1 LVLLWVF
8 GRDQRVHF
16 VAFVG
21 DLVLQGFRFIPTMRS
36 LPARSQYFRWF
47 LVSTPGHRLPD
58 SQRCGSRDPY
68 RRLIAAAF
76 LRCGK
81 CQEKVA
87 TVANFRQTI
96 TEKRVIDMS
105 LALRQIPSGFAVEH
119 IFKGAFV
126 SHKLLPSILL
136 ACALFAFPAFAQ
148 TGATTKIA
156 APATNK
162 ADVLTPDQAKRA
174 LDTLQDDNKRAQM
187 IDTLRAIAKA
197 PPQAQAAPPALESQ
211 SAIPLTAD
219 SLGAQLLLTVS
230 EQIGEIS
237 HEIAGIARTLTN
249 FPAFYYWIVQTAND
263 PTAYD
268 QLLDIAWK
276 LALVFGCAL
285 AAEWLIFRVIKRPV
299 ALLEARLFQTAS
311 APVQTLAMVDPPSSA
326 TDVIVEPELQQRRLS
341 LARAWQ
347 SLVRLPFVLGRL
359 ALDLVPVLVF
369 IGVATMLLGTQIGD
383 LATAR
388 RVIFAVVNAYALS
401 RGLICVVRALAGPF
415 GLFRVRGETAA
426 YIEIWAR
433 RIVTV
438 AVSGVAFANV
448 ALLLGLYRAGYA
460 AVLHLVV
467 LIVHLFIVVII
478 LQCRRQVAR
487 AIRAPVGREGITAR
501 LRDRVA
507 DRWHYLAI
515 ALDLAL
521 WAVWALNIPNGYSLL
536 LQYFVGTI
544 AVALIARLA
553 TTVVLSLI
561 DRGFRISPDILQ
573 RFHGLETRANRYL
586 PLLRQIVSF
595 VIAFIGFVA
604 LLEVWGVDAVVWFY
618 GGQIGSRLLSA
629 VVTIS
634 VAALAAAVIW
644 ESSNA
649 LMDRQLNVL
658 SRDGHYARAAR
669 LRTFQPMLRT
679 ALLCLI
685 VTVVGLTALS
695 EIGVNV
701 APLLAGAG
709 IVGIAIGFGSQKL
722 VQDLITGLF
731 LLLENTVQVGDDV
744 TVSGLSGKVEN
755 VSIRTIRL
763 RAGDGSVHIV
773 PFSAVT
779 TLTNSSRGAGNA
791 AVSVNVSY
799 KEDTDRAGQI
809 LKDIVAEMRH
819 EPEYRS
825 AIRGELELWG
835 VDKVDGS
842 MASIVGQIRCT
853 DSGRWPVQRE
863 FNRRMKRRFQE
874 CGIEI
879 ASASQTILMQ
889 VPPPADTASNSM
901 PRRAA
906 G

>member
-1 LVLLWVF
+1 V
-8 GRDQRVHF
+8 
-16 VAFVG
+16 
-21 DLVLQGFRFIPTMRS
+21 
-36 LPARSQYFRWF
+36 
-47 LVSTPGHRLPD
+47 
-58 SQRCGSRDPY
+58 
-68 RRLIAAAF
+68 
-76 LRCGK
+76 
-81 CQEKVA
+81 
-87 TVANFRQTI
+87 
-96 TEKRVIDMS
+96 
-105 LALRQIPSGFAVEH
+105 H

-126 SHKLLPSILL
+126 SHKLFPSILL
-136 ACALFAFPAFAQ
+136 ACALFACPALAQ
-148 TGATTKIA
+148 TGAAPKDAPKETSKDTHKPA
-156 APATNK
+156 APAANN
-162 ADVLTPDQAKRA
+162 ADALTPDQAKRA
-174 LDTLQDDNKRAQM
+174 LDTLQDDKKRAQM
-187 IDTLRAIAKA
+187 IDTLRAIAQA
-197 PPQAQAAPPALESQ
+197 SRQAQISPQAPPAPEPKP
-211 SAIPLTAD
+211 AIPLTAD

-230 EQIGEIS
+230 EQVGEIS
-237 HEIAGIARTLTN
+237 HEIADMARTLTH
-249 FPAFYYWIVQTAND
+249 FPAFYYWIVRTAND
-263 PTAYD
+263 PAAYN

-276 LALVFGCAL
+276 LALVFGCAF
-285 AAEWLIFRVIKRPV
+285 AAEWLIYHLVKRPV
-299 ALLEARLFQTAS
+299 ALLEARLPQTAR
-311 APVQTLAMVDPPSSA
+311 APAQTLAMADPPSSA
-326 TDVIVEPELQQRRLS
+326 ADVIAEPGLHRRRLS

-359 ALDLVPVLVF
+359 ALELLPVLVF
-369 IGVATMLLGTQIGD
+369 VGVATMLLGTQIGD
-383 LATAR
+383 LATTR
-388 RVIFAVVNAYALS
+388 LVILAVVNAYALS

-415 GLFRVRGETAA
+415 GLFRVRAETAA

-438 AVSGVAFANV
+438 GVSGIAFANV
-448 ALLLGLYRAGYA
+448 ALLLGLHRAGYA
-460 AVLHLVV
+460 ALLRLVM
-467 LIVHLFIVVII
+467 LIVHLFVVVII
-478 LQCRRQVAR
+478 LQCRRQVAE
-487 AIRAPVGREGITAR
+487 AIRAPAGREGTAA
-501 LRDRVA
+501 RVRNRIA
-507 DRWHYLAI
+507 GLWHLLAI

-521 WAVWALNIPNGYSLL
+521 WTVWALNIRNGYSLL

-544 AVALIARLA
+544 AVVLITRLA
-553 TTVVLSLI
+553 TIVVLSLI

-573 RFHGLETRANRYL
+573 RFPGLETRANRYL
-586 PLLRQIVSF
+586 PLLRRILSG

-604 LLEVWGVDAVVWFY
+604 LLEVWGVDAIVWFY

-629 VVTIS
+629 AATIGI
-634 VAALAAAVIW
+634 AALSAAAIW
-644 ESSNA
+644 EVANA
-649 LMDRQLNVL
+649 LMDRQLSAL

-679 ALLCLI
+679 ALLCVI
-685 VTVVGLTALS
+685 VAVVGLTALS

-799 KEDTDRAGQI
+799 KEDTDRAGEI
-809 LKDIVAEMRH
+809 LKDIVDEMRR
-819 EPEYRS
+819 EPEYRHM
-825 AIRGELELWG
+825 IRGDLELWG

-879 ASASQTILMQ
+879 ASAGQTILMQ
-889 VPPPADTASNSM
+889 IPAPADVASDSM
-901 PRRAA
+901 LRRAA